1 MFALLTSIQSLLDGG
16 GHIAVAI
23 DGRCGSGKS
32 TLAALLAERF
42 GGRVVHMD
50 DFFLPFELR
59 DEQTFERI
67 GGNIHT
73 ERLVREVMSH
83 IRDTE
88 LCYNRYSCREG
99 IYSPV
104 SLHSS
109 RLTVVEGS
117 YSLLPELRQY
127 YDLTVFC
134 DVPRE
139 VQRRRIIARE
149 QDRAGM
155 FFERW
160 IPLEERYFDRY
171 AVRQYADII
180 LNMEETPCSD

>member
-1 MFALLTSIQSLLDGG
+1 MFALLTSIQTLLDGG
-16 GHIAVAI
+16 GHIVLAI

-32 TLAALLAERF
+32 TLAALLARRF

-73 ERLVREVMSH
+73 ERLAAEVMSH
-83 IRDTE
+83 IRDIE

-99 IYSPV
+99 IFAPV
-104 SLHSS
+104 RLPDS

-134 DVPRE
+134 DVSRD
-139 VQRRRIIARE
+139 VQRRRITERE
-149 QDRAGM
+149 KDRAEI

-160 IPLEERYFDRY
+160 IPLEERYFSQCDV
-171 AVRQYADII
+171 AGHADII
-180 LNMEETPCSD
+180 LNMENTLCSD

>member
-1 MFALLTSIQSLLDGG
+1 MDKLITTIQSLLDGG
-16 GHIAVAI
+16 GHIVLAI

-99 IYSPV
+99 IFAPV
-104 SLHSS
+104 RLPDS

-134 DVPRE
+134 DVSRE
-139 VQRRRIIARE
+139 VQRLRITERE
-149 QDRAGM
+149 KDRAEM

-160 IPLEERYFDRY
+160 IPLEERYFSQCDV
-171 AVRQYADII
+171 AGHADII
-180 LNMEETPCSD
+180 LNMENTLCSD